1 MKGPLTMAA
10 RGAAGLLLALGLAG
24 CDVPGAIAGFAAYK
38 EAHAGQPVTA
48 PLPFLASAPAPSP
61 SPSPQGARPDGTE
74 GRP

>member
-1 MKGPLTMAA
+1 MAV
-10 RGAAGLLLALGLAG
+10 RGAAGLLLAAGLAG

-48 PLPFLASAPAPSP
+48 PLPFLGGASAPSP
-61 SPSPQGARPDGTE
+61 SPSPQGGQPDDQG

>member
-1 MKGPLTMAA
+1 MA
-10 RGAAGLLLALGLAG
+10 GALAG

-48 PLPFLASAPAPSP
+48 PLPFLGGGSAAGPAPSP
-61 SPSPQGARPDGTE
+61 SPSPQGVTLEG